1 MLRLRSIIQFFG
13 RFSKW
18 IPGFVKKTPQDAAS
32 FAIGMAT
39 SELLT
44 PFIKPA
50 AYQAWKVRP
59 TNKAAPADYLEAYF
73 RDIIPEG
80 DFRNEMKELGISDR
94 LTDMLVD
101 SRSPLLA
108 IGDIQTLYNRGELS
122 DVEAQGRLK
131 EMGFKARERKEILS
145 LAGYIPTV
153 PDFIRM
159 AVREVFTPD
168 IRTRYGLDQ
177 DYPSEL
183 TGLAQKAGL
192 NPDYAKDYWAA
203 HWELP
208 SISQGFEMYH
218 RGIISRDEVIE
229 LLRSLDVMPFWRDK
243 ILELSESPFTRV
255 DVRRMFKL
263 GVLSFEEV
271 VKAYK
276 DLGYS
281 DDKAGKLA
289 EFVQVDIMEEERNL
303 SKTEVTVLYREGVIS
318 RDEAVTFLGDLGY
331 PDSHVAFIL
340 SLEDMRLAG
349 EKFRMIKSTVK
360 RRYVRG
366 LVDRNDV
373 VVLLSK
379 VGISSREIETSV
391 EAWDLE
397 KEEISSLPTKAEIFR
412 FFKKGIVSEVEVR
425 DMLKKLG
432 YDDRFVGW
440 YIKDL
445 TGGD

>member
-1 MLRLRSIIQFFG
+1 MRALLSFFS
-13 RFSKW
+13 RFGKW
-18 IPGFVKKTPQDAAS
+18 LPGFVKKTPQDAAS

-39 SELLT
+39 SDLLT
-44 PFIKPA
+44 PFVKPV

-59 TNKAAPADYLEAYF
+59 TNKASAADYLEGYF
-73 RDIIPEG
+73 RDVISEG
-80 DFRNEMKELGISDR
+80 EFRNEMKEMGFSDR
-94 LTDMLVD
+94 LTDMLVKTRY
-101 SRSPLLA
+101 SMLNV
-108 IGDIQTLYNRGELS
+108 GDIQTLFNRGELS
-122 DVEAQGRLK
+122 EVEAHTRLK
-131 EMGFKARERKEILS
+131 EMGFAGRERKDILS

-168 IRTRYGLDQ
+168 IRARYGLDE
-177 DYPSEL
+177 DYPDEL
-183 TGLAQKAGL
+183 TGLAKKAGL

-218 RGIISRDEVIE
+218 RGIISKDEVID

-255 DVRRMFKL
+255 DVRRMFQM
-263 GVLSFEEV
+263 GVLSFDEV

-281 DDKAGKLA
+281 QEKATKLA
-289 EFVQVDIMEEERNL
+289 QFTQADVMEEERNL
-303 SKTEVTVLYREGVIS
+303 SKTEITVLYREGVIT
-318 RDEAVTFLGDLGY
+318 RDEALSFLADLGY
-331 PDSHVAFIL
+331 PESHIGFIL

-349 EKFRMIKSTVK
+349 EKFRLIKSAVK
-360 RRYVRG
+360 RKYVRG
-366 LVDRNDV
+366 LIDRNDV

-379 VGISSREIETSV
+379 VGVSSREIEVAV

-397 KEEISSLPTKAEIFR
+397 KEEISAIPTKAEMFR
-412 FFKKGIVSEVEVR
+412 FFKKGIVDIETVK
-425 DMLKKLG
+425 DMLRRLG
-432 YDDRFVGW
+432 YNDLFIGW
-440 YIKDL
+440 YVEDL
-445 TGGD
+445 KGG